1 MLQQLERGRHCYLDG
16 GAGSSLSL
24 VPETWGKRKFGG
36 QAMTQLQVK
45 NYAQQSTSVATATGT
60 FNRIV
65 RVTYDVYDGQT
76 LVGHFVHDYQPA
88 QATTTQ
94 ITTDMQA
101 DVRELRARLDSASAI
116 S

>member
-1 MLQQLERGRHCYLDG
+1 MLGQLERGRDAYLDG
-16 GAGSSLSL
+16 GAGSRLLL
-24 VPETWGKRKFGG
+24 VPQTWGRRKFGG

-76 LVGHFVHDYQPA
+76 LVGHFVHDYPPA

-94 ITTDMQA
+94 ITTDMQS